1 MSKKEAFL
9 AALISGIVGGLSALI
24 VRELVI
30 HFLT

>member
-1 MSKKEAFL
+1 MKKKEFIL
-9 AALISGIVGGLSALI
+9 ALISGIVGGLSALI